1 MLEVSHIRVTL
12 EGLTTQD
19 TSQDQALQYKYGDV
33 WFLIG
38 PEDRVKMVKG
48 REACSS
54 LGGLEHAIFILSI
67 YGNRHHPN

>member
-1 MLEVSHIRVTL
+1 MTL

-48 REACSS
+48 REAI
-54 LGGLEHAIFILSI
+54 LVGGLEHENYFPI
-67 YGNRHHPN
+67 YWECHHPN

>member
-1 MLEVSHIRVTL
+1 MTL

-48 REACSS
+48 REAI
-54 LGGLEHAIFILSI
+54 LVGGLEHEFYFSI
-67 YGNRHHPN
+67 YGNVIIPTD